1 MWRIYAIL
9 SAVFAALTSIF
20 AKVGLQ
26 EINSDLA
33 TAIRT
38 TIILLL
44 TWGIVFFG
52 HKADGIG
59 TISWQTWLF
68 LILSGVSTGLSWLFY
83 FKALQLGDVSRV
95 APIDK
100 LSIVITIL
108 LAFIFLHEKVTLRV
122 LIGCQSLHSTNF
134 DSCRLLSRLNSFNC
148 SVAGTCIPTCR
159 RLSVLVVCVSPA
171 KHERKKRLSNLI
183 G

>member
-52 HKADGIG
+52 HKTDDIG

-83 FKALQLGDVSRV
+83 FKALQLGNVSRV

-122 LIGCQSLHSTNF
+122 LIGSL
-134 DSCRLLSRLNSFNC
+134 
-148 SVAGTCIPTCR
+148 
-159 RLSVLVVCVSPA
+159 
-171 KHERKKRLSNLI
+171 LI
-183 G
+183 SGGVFLML